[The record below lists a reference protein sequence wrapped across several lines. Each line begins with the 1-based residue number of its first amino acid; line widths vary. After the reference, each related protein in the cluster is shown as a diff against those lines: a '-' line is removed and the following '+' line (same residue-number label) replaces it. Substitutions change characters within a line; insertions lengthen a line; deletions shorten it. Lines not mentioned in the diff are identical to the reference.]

1 VVNIL
6 GFEVNTASFAMYTFS
21 ISVLIQALLIIS
33 MSGAA
38 DHGRFRKTFLLWFAF
53 IGSTA
58 TMLFLPVVPSVYI
71 LGAVLAIIANTCFGA
86 SFVLLNSFLPLLVR
100 FHPTVRYA
108 ASNSDDSTDYD
119 DDIDNLSEEERL
131 AQDARYSNRLAHHE
145 TIFDEVADAT
155 TALLPPQRSAPDLT
169 IPRVKDR
176 SAPSQELA
184 LSTKISSYGIAI
196 GYIAALLV
204 QTLSILVVIAFQSSN
219 FGLRLVLF
227 MIGAWWFVF
236 SIPSALWLR
245 SRPGPPL
252 HLGDNTSNVRTAIAY
267 FMYSWKSLGRTA
279 MHARRLK
286 DVLLFLAAW
295 FLLSDSIATVSG
307 TAVLFA
313 KTTLGM
319 SYAMLALINV
329 IATVCG
335 VLGAFT
341 WSRVAHYLNLTP
353 VQTILACI
361 ALFEVIPIYGLLGYL
376 TPIQRLGFL
385 GLQQQWE
392 MYFLGAVYGFV
403 LGGLSSYCRALF
415 GELIPPGFEAAF
427 YALYAI
433 TDKGSSVFGPAIVGA
448 ITDAY
453 GEIRPVS

>member
-1 VVNIL
+1 
-6 GFEVNTASFAMYTFS
+6 
-21 ISVLIQALLIIS
+21 
-33 MSGAA
+33 
-38 DHGRFRKTFLLWFAF
+38 
-53 IGSTA
+53 
-58 TMLFLPVVPSVYI
+58 
-71 LGAVLAIIANTCFGA
+71 
-86 SFVLLNSFLPLLVR
+86 
-100 FHPTVRYA
+100 
-108 ASNSDDSTDYD
+108 
-119 DDIDNLSEEERL
+119 
-131 AQDARYSNRLAHHE
+131 
-145 TIFDEVADAT
+145 
-155 TALLPPQRSAPDLT
+155 
-169 IPRVKDR
+169 
-176 SAPSQELA
+176 
-184 LSTKISSYGIAI
+184 
-196 GYIAALLV
+196 
-204 QTLSILVVIAFQSSN
+204 
-219 FGLRLVLF
+219 
-227 MIGAWWFVF
+227 
-236 SIPSALWLR
+236 
-245 SRPGPPL
+245 
-252 HLGDNTSNVRTAIAY
+252 
-267 FMYSWKSLGRTA
+267 
-279 MHARRLK
+279 
-286 DVLLFLAAW
+286 
-295 FLLSDSIATVSG
+295 
-307 TAVLFA
+307 
-313 KTTLGM
+313 
-319 SYAMLALINV
+319 MLALINV